1 MFESAK
7 ITKSSARKSEATLS
21 SEMDLDGE
29 QTRAILFLLGIKSS
43 GLIPNKVQSLKPYY
57 PTA

>member
-29 QTRAILFLLGIKSS
+29 QTRAILFLAW
-43 GLIPNKVQSLKPYY
+43 NKVIWSH
-57 PTA
+57 T